1 MQDIAD
7 PGFLERAWMWL
18 SALVLLSWKEHTRE
32 FLYAIA
38 GGVWAVM
45 RLAGK
50 TVESGHVGVKFSF
63 GRVARM
69 CDPGFYPLVPVL
81 QVIRIV
87 PSRARTLD
95 LPRQTLATDDGLV
108 FEIDANVVYRVT
120 DASKALVEV
129 RDYETALGQVLSLSV
144 HEVLATRNR
153 SSLRVSARLDAALR
167 QAMQERVAAWGIAI
181 ERAGFTSI
189 RPLQQTTR
197 ITQLRSRLHT
207 RARVLETLASND
219 LAAHLALGL
228 VGPSSRLVARTRALR
243 AVERR
248 SRESAELR
256 NLTHR
261 LDSWLGSKDK
271 SLLSTERSAFLRNA
285 RELLLAR
292 R

>member
-1 MQDIAD
+1 MQEAAD
-7 PGFLERAWMWL
+7 PDFLERAWTWL
-18 SALVLLSWKEHTRE
+18 SAFLLLAWKEHTRE

-38 GGVWAVM
+38 GGVWALM

-63 GRVARM
+63 GRAVRT
-69 CDPGFYPLVPVL
+69 CEPGFYPLIPVF

-108 FEIDANVVYRVT
+108 FEVDANVVYRVT

-129 RDYETALGQVLSLSV
+129 RDYEAALGQVLSLSV
-144 HEVLATRNR
+144 HEVLAARDR
-153 SSLRVSARLDAALR
+153 SALKVSAALGHALAH
-167 QAMQERVAAWGIAI
+167 AMQERVAAWGITI

-197 ITQLRSRLHT
+197 ITQLRSRLRT
-207 RARVLETLASND
+207 RARVVETLASHE
-219 LAAHLALGL
+219 LEPTLALGL
-228 VGPSSRLVARTRALR
+228 VGSPTRMIARTRSLR
-243 AVERR
+243 VVERR
-248 SRESAELR
+248 SREAAELR
-256 NLTHR
+256 NLTRR
-261 LDSWLGSKDK
+261 LDTWLASKDK
-271 SLLSTERSAFLRNA
+271 TLLTAERSNFLRNA
-285 RELLLAR
+285 REILLAR

>member
-1 MQDIAD
+1 MQEAAD
-7 PGFLERAWMWL
+7 PDFLERAWTWL
-18 SALVLLSWKEHTRE
+18 SAFLLLAWKEHTRE

-38 GGVWAVM
+38 GGVWALM

-63 GRVARM
+63 GRAVRT
-69 CDPGFYPLVPVL
+69 CEPGFYPLIPVF

-108 FEIDANVVYRVT
+108 FEVDANVVYRVT

-129 RDYETALGQVLSLSV
+129 RDYEAALGQVLSLSV
-144 HEVLATRNR
+144 HEVLAARDR
-153 SSLRVSARLDAALR
+153 SALKVSAALGR
-167 QAMQERVAAWGIAI
+167 ALAQAMQQRVAAWGITV

-197 ITQLRSRLHT
+197 ITQLRSRLRT
-207 RARVLETLASND
+207 RARVVETLASHE
-219 LAAHLALGL
+219 LEPTLALGL
-228 VGPSSRLVARTRALR
+228 VGSPTRMIARTRSLR

-248 SRESAELR
+248 SREAAELR
-256 NLTHR
+256 NLTRR
-261 LDSWLGSKDK
+261 LDTWLASKDK
-271 SLLSTERSAFLRNA
+271 TLLTAERSNFLRNA
-285 RELLLAR
+285 REILLAR

>member
-1 MQDIAD
+1 MQEVAD
-7 PGFLERAWMWL
+7 PGFLERAWTWV
-18 SALVLLSWKEHTRE
+18 SAFVLLAWKEHTRE
-32 FLYAIA
+32 FLYAVV
-38 GGVWAVM
+38 GSVWAVM

-63 GRVARM
+63 SRAVRT
-69 CDPGFYPLVPVL
+69 CEPGFYPLIPVF

-108 FEIDANVVYRVT
+108 FEVDANLVYRVT

-129 RDYETALGQVLSLSV
+129 RDYEAALGQLLSLSV
-144 HEVLATRNR
+144 HEVLASRDR
-153 SSLRVSARLDAALR
+153 SGLRVSKELDLALSR
-167 QAMQERVAAWGIAI
+167 AMQELVDAWGIAI

-197 ITQLRSRLHT
+197 ITQLRSRLRT
-207 RARVLETLASND
+207 RARVLDTLVQNELPVS
-219 LAAHLALGL
+219 LSLGL
-228 VGPSSRLVARTRALR
+228 IGSPTRMTSRTRSLR

-248 SRESAELR
+248 SREAAELR
-256 NLTHR
+256 NLTR
-261 LDSWLGSKDK
+261 SLDTWLASKDK
-271 SLLSTERSAFLRNA
+271 TLLTAERGNFLRNA
-285 RELLLAR
+285 REMLLAR

>member
-1 MQDIAD
+1 MQEAAD
-7 PGFLERAWMWL
+7 PDFLERAWTWL
-18 SALVLLSWKEHTRE
+18 SAFLLLAWKEHTRE

-38 GGVWAVM
+38 GGVWALM

-63 GRVARM
+63 GRAVRT
-69 CDPGFYPLVPVL
+69 CEPGFYPLIPVF

-108 FEIDANVVYRVT
+108 FEVDANVVYRVS

-129 RDYETALGQVLSLSV
+129 RDYEAALGQVLSLSV
-144 HEVLATRNR
+144 HEVLAARDR
-153 SSLRVSARLDAALR
+153 SALKVSAALGR
-167 QAMQERVAAWGIAI
+167 ALAQAMQQRVAAWGITV

-197 ITQLRSRLHT
+197 ITQLRSRLRT
-207 RARVLETLASND
+207 RARVVETLTSHE
-219 LAAHLALGL
+219 LEPTLALGL
-228 VGPSSRLVARTRALR
+228 VGSPTRMIARTRSLR

-248 SRESAELR
+248 SREAAELR
-256 NLTHR
+256 NLTRR
-261 LDSWLGSKDK
+261 LDTWLASKDK
-271 SLLSTERSAFLRNA
+271 TLLTAERSNFLRNA
-285 RELLLAR
+285 REILLAR

>member
-1 MQDIAD
+1 VQEVAD
-7 PGFLERAWMWL
+7 PGFLERAWTWV
-18 SALVLLSWKEHTRE
+18 SAFVVLAWKEHTRE

-38 GGVWAVM
+38 GSVWAVM

-63 GRVARM
+63 GRAVRT
-69 CDPGFYPLVPVL
+69 CEPGFYPLIPVF

-108 FEIDANVVYRVT
+108 FEVDANLVYRVA

-129 RDYETALGQVLSLSV
+129 RDYEAALGQLLSLSV
-144 HEVLATRNR
+144 HEVLASRDR
-153 SSLRVSARLDAALR
+153 SALRVSRELDLALAR
-167 QAMQERVAAWGIAI
+167 AMQERVDAWGIAI

-197 ITQLRSRLHT
+197 ITQLRSRLRT
-207 RARVLETLASND
+207 RARVLDTLVQDELPA
-219 LAAHLALGL
+219 GL
-228 VGPSSRLVARTRALR
+228 SLCLIGSPTRMTSRTRSLR

-248 SRESAELR
+248 SREAAELR
-256 NLTHR
+256 NLTRR
-261 LDSWLGSKDK
+261 LDTWLASKDK
-271 SLLSTERSAFLRNA
+271 TLLSAERGNFLRNA
-285 RELLLAR
+285 REILLAR

>member
-1 MQDIAD
+1 MQEVAD
-7 PGFLERAWMWL
+7 PGFLERAWTWV
-18 SALVLLSWKEHTRE
+18 SAFVLLAWKEHTRE
-32 FLYAIA
+32 FLYAVV
-38 GGVWAVM
+38 GSVWAVM

-63 GRVARM
+63 GRAVRT
-69 CDPGFYPLVPVL
+69 CEPGFYPLIPVF

-108 FEIDANVVYRVT
+108 FEVDANLVYRVT

-129 RDYETALGQVLSLSV
+129 RDYEAALGQLLSLSV
-144 HEVLATRNR
+144 HEVLASRDR
-153 SSLRVSARLDAALR
+153 SGLRVSKELDLALSR
-167 QAMQERVAAWGIAI
+167 AMQELVDAWGIAI

-197 ITQLRSRLHT
+197 ITQLRSRLRT
-207 RARVLETLASND
+207 RARVLDTLVQNELPVS
-219 LAAHLALGL
+219 LSLGL
-228 VGPSSRLVARTRALR
+228 IGSPTRMTSRTRSLR

-248 SRESAELR
+248 SREAAELR
-256 NLTHR
+256 NLTR
-261 LDSWLGSKDK
+261 SLDTWLASKDK
-271 SLLSTERSAFLRNA
+271 TLLTAERGNFLRNA
-285 RELLLAR
+285 REMLLAR

>member
-1 MQDIAD
+1 
-7 PGFLERAWMWL
+7 
-18 SALVLLSWKEHTRE
+18 LVLLAWKEHTRE

-38 GGVWAVM
+38 GSVWAVM

-63 GRVARM
+63 GRAVRT
-69 CDPGFYPLVPVL
+69 CEPGFYPLIPVF

-108 FEIDANVVYRVT
+108 FEVDANLVYRVA

-129 RDYETALGQVLSLSV
+129 RDYEAALGQLLSLSV
-144 HEVLATRNR
+144 HEVLASRDR
-153 SSLRVSARLDAALR
+153 SALRVSRELDLALAR
-167 QAMQERVAAWGIAI
+167 AMQERVDAWGIAI

-197 ITQLRSRLHT
+197 ITQLRSRLRT
-207 RARVLETLASND
+207 RARVLDTLVQDELPAGLS
-219 LAAHLALGL
+219 LGL
-228 VGPSSRLVARTRALR
+228 IGSPTRMTSRTRSLR

-248 SRESAELR
+248 SREAAELR
-256 NLTHR
+256 NLTRR
-261 LDSWLGSKDK
+261 LDTWLASKDK
-271 SLLSTERSAFLRNA
+271 TLLSAERGNFLRNA
-285 RELLLAR
+285 REILLAR

>member
-1 MQDIAD
+1 MQEAAD
-7 PGFLERAWMWL
+7 PDFLERAWTWL
-18 SALVLLSWKEHTRE
+18 SAFLLLAWKEHTRE

-38 GGVWAVM
+38 GGVWALM

-63 GRVARM
+63 GRAVRT
-69 CDPGFYPLVPVL
+69 CEPGFYPLIPVF

-108 FEIDANVVYRVT
+108 FEVDANVVYRVS
-120 DASKALVEV
+120 DAGKALVEV
-129 RDYETALGQVLSLSV
+129 RDYEAALGQVLSLSV
-144 HEVLATRNR
+144 HEVLAARDR
-153 SSLRVSARLDAALR
+153 SALKVSAALGHALAH
-167 QAMQERVAAWGIAI
+167 AMQERVAAWGITI

-197 ITQLRSRLHT
+197 ITQLRSRLRT
-207 RARVLETLASND
+207 RARVVETLARHELD
-219 LAAHLALGL
+219 PTLALGL
-228 VGPSSRLVARTRALR
+228 VGSPTRMIARTRSLR

-248 SRESAELR
+248 SREAAELR
-256 NLTHR
+256 NLTRR
-261 LDSWLGSKDK
+261 LDTWLASKDK
-271 SLLSTERSAFLRNA
+271 TLLTAERSNFLRNA
-285 RELLLAR
+285 REILLAR

>member
-1 MQDIAD
+1 VQDVPD
-7 PGFLERAWMWL
+7 PGFLERAWTWL
-18 SALVLLSWKEHTRE
+18 SAFVLLSWKDHTRE
-32 FLYAIA
+32 FLYALA
-38 GGVWAVM
+38 GSAWAVM

-63 GRVARM
+63 GRVART
-69 CDPGFYPLVPVL
+69 CEPGFYPLVPVL

-108 FEIDANVVYRVT
+108 FEVDANVVYRVS

-129 RDYETALGQVLSLSV
+129 RDYEAALGQVLSLSV
-144 HEVLATRNR
+144 HEVLATLDR
-153 SSLRVSARLDAALR
+153 SSLRVSARLDAAL
-167 QAMQERVAAWGIAI
+167 QSAMQERVAAWGIGI
-181 ERAGFTSI
+181 ERCGFTSI

-197 ITQLRSRLHT
+197 ITQLRGRLRT
-207 RARVLETLASND
+207 RARVFEALVDHD
-219 LAAHLALGL
+219 LAPHLALGL
-228 VGPSSRLVARTRALR
+228 VGSQGRMVARTRALR

-285 RELLLAR
+285 REILLAR

>member
-1 MQDIAD
+1 MQEVAD
-7 PGFLERAWMWL
+7 PGFLERAWTWV
-18 SALVLLSWKEHTRE
+18 SAFVVLAWKEHTRE

-38 GGVWAVM
+38 GSVWAVM

-63 GRVARM
+63 GRAVRT
-69 CDPGFYPLVPVL
+69 CEPGFYPLIPVF

-108 FEIDANVVYRVT
+108 FEVDANLVYRVA

-129 RDYETALGQVLSLSV
+129 RDYEAALGQLLSLSV
-144 HEVLATRNR
+144 HEVLASRDR
-153 SSLRVSARLDAALR
+153 SALRVSRELDLALAR
-167 QAMQERVAAWGIAI
+167 AMQERVDAWGIAI

-197 ITQLRSRLHT
+197 ITQLRSRLRT
-207 RARVLETLASND
+207 RARVLDTLVQDELPAGLS
-219 LAAHLALGL
+219 LGL
-228 VGPSSRLVARTRALR
+228 IGSPTRMTSRTRSLR

-248 SRESAELR
+248 SREAAELR
-256 NLTHR
+256 NLTRR
-261 LDSWLGSKDK
+261 LDTWLASKDK
-271 SLLSTERSAFLRNA
+271 TLLSAERGNFLRNA
-285 RELLLAR
+285 REILLAR

>member
-1 MQDIAD
+1 MQEVAD
-7 PGFLERAWMWL
+7 PGFLERAWTWV
-18 SALVLLSWKEHTRE
+18 SAFVVLAWKEHTRE

-38 GGVWAVM
+38 GSVWAVM

-63 GRVARM
+63 GRAVRT
-69 CDPGFYPLVPVL
+69 CEPGFYPLIPVF

-108 FEIDANVVYRVT
+108 FEVDANLVYRVA

-129 RDYETALGQVLSLSV
+129 RDYEAALGQLLSLSV
-144 HEVLATRNR
+144 HEVLASRDR
-153 SSLRVSARLDAALR
+153 SALRVSRELDLALAR
-167 QAMQERVAAWGIAI
+167 AMQERVDAWGIAI

-197 ITQLRSRLHT
+197 ITQLRSRLRT
-207 RARVLETLASND
+207 RARVLDTLVQDELPA
-219 LAAHLALGL
+219 GL
-228 VGPSSRLVARTRALR
+228 SLCLIGSPTRMTSRTRSLR

-248 SRESAELR
+248 SREAAELR
-256 NLTHR
+256 NLTRR
-261 LDSWLGSKDK
+261 LDTWLASKDK
-271 SLLSTERSAFLRNA
+271 TLLSAERGNFLRNA
-285 RELLLAR
+285 REILLAR